1 MFEYSKNLM
10 DKIRNKEDLT
20 PNEIMTIERSLRL
33 YEINEDILN
42 YQIGLDKDN
51 KYELTEHIK

>member
-1 MFEYSKNLM
+1 M
-10 DKIRNKEDLT
+10 DKIRNKKELT
-20 PNEIMTIERSLRL
+20 SNELMTIERSLRL
-33 YEINEDILN
+33 YEVNEDMIN

>member
-10 DKIRNKEDLT
+10 DKIRNKKELT
-20 PNEIMTIERSLRL
+20 SNELMIIERSLRL
-33 YEINEDILN
+33 YEVNEDMIN
-42 YQIGLDKDN
+42 CQIGLDKDN

>member
-1 MFEYSKNLM
+1 MFEYSKKLM

-33 YEINEDILN
+33 YEVNEDMLN
-42 YQIGLDKDN
+42 YQIGVDKDN

>member
-10 DKIRNKEDLT
+10 DKIRNKKELT
-20 PNEIMTIERSLRL
+20 SNELMTIERSLRL
-33 YEINEDILN
+33 YEINEDMIN

>member
-1 MFEYSKNLM
+1 MFEYSKKLM

-20 PNEIMTIERSLRL
+20 SNEIMTIERSLRL
-33 YEINEDILN
+33 YEINEDMLN

-51 KYELTEHIK
+51 KYELTEHL

>member
-10 DKIRNKEDLT
+10 DKIRNKKELT
-20 PNEIMTIERSLRL
+20 SNELMTIERSLRFC
-33 YEINEDILN
+33 EVTEDMIN

>member
-10 DKIRNKEDLT
+10 DKIRNKKELT
-20 PNEIMTIERSLRL
+20 SNELMIIERSLRL
-33 YEINEDILN
+33 YEVNEDMIN